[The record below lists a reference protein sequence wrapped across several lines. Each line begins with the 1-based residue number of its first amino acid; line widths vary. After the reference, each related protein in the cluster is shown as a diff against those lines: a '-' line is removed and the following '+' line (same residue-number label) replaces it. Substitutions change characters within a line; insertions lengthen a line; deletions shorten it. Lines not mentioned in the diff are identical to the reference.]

1 MKPLLLLFLLSIL
14 APINILPQSDLPVS
28 GDEVPSMKSI
38 EDSLIAF
45 MEKWNVP
52 GSQLAVTK
60 DGKLVYS
67 RAFGYADRDN
77 NIPIKTDNLMRIASV
92 SKSITGVAVMKLIQD
107 GKIKL
112 NDKALDIL
120 SDFAPPNGNVKDP
133 RWYDI
138 TVEMLLEHLGGFSL
152 EHGDRQVT
160 YLRKA
165 ADAFG
170 TPRPATARQIIEY
183 GMGEM
188 LDFTPGTQYVY
199 SNFGYNILGRII
211 EKVSGKSYEQYV
223 QDEILAPAGITDMV
237 IAKTRLSERLPN
249 EVMYYGNPQYEPMWS
264 VLDDPEQVNFP
275 YGGDY
280 FIEVM
285 DAHGGW
291 LSRAEDLVK
300 FVTSTDYT
308 TNRPHVLTKETVELM
323 LAKPEFMADPSAD
336 HWYGKGWNND
346 VTGEWSHAGALWGVC
361 SYIMRCGNGVSI
373 AVIFNYLAMMDLG
386 DYLGYLKFNLF
397 PMIRDM
403 KDVMP
408 EGKDF

>member
-1 MKPLLLLFLLSIL
+1 
-14 APINILPQSDLPVS
+14 
-28 GDEVPSMKSI
+28 
-38 EDSLIAF
+38 
-45 MEKWNVP
+45 MEKWGVP
-52 GSQLAVTK
+52 GGQLAVTK

-77 NIPIKTDNLMRIASV
+77 KIPNLPTNMMRIASV

-112 NDKALDIL
+112 SDKALDIL
-120 SDFAPPNGNVKDP
+120 NDFVPPGGKVVDP

-152 EHGDRQVT
+152 ENGDRQVT

-170 TPRPATARQIIEY
+170 TPRPATAKQIVEY

-211 EKVSGKSYEQYV
+211 EKVSGKTYEEYV
-223 QDEILAPAGITDMV
+223 QDDILAPMGISDMQ
-237 IAKTRLSERLPN
+237 IAKTRRKDKLPN
-249 EVMYYGNPQYEPMWS
+249 EVIYYGDEQYEPMWS
-264 VLDDPEQVNFP
+264 VLDDEVDQVNFP

-291 LSRAEDLVK
+291 LTNAYDLTK
-300 FVTSTDYT
+300 FITSVNYATS
-308 TNRPHVLTKETVELM
+308 RPHILTEETVKLM
-323 LAKPEFMADPSAD
+323 LAKPQFMADPNAD

-346 VTGEWSHAGALWGVC
+346 VTGEWSHAGALWGV
-361 SYIMRCGNGVSI
+361 SSFIIRYGNGVSV
-373 AVIFNYLAMMDLG
+373 AVIFNYLPMMQFG
-386 DYLGYLKFNLF
+386 KFFGELKFDLLSQ
-397 PMIRDM
+397 IRDM
-403 KDVMP
+403 KDSLP
-408 EGKDF
+408 EGKEF